1 MAREP
6 KPWLVS
12 CEGCGAVVSREG
24 IPPENAY
31 IGASPG
37 CWLLFT
43 EVRGREMSD
52 LRYLAHA
59 RSTTD
64 VYMVQHP
71 GVPGRQSSQSVWVH
85 LVGLYL
91 VLERGLPVP
100 DAIAGMRRVLS
111 GRPEF
116 PWLEPP
122 PNVGPTT
129 VVDAHAALDRGP
141 SAYIDV
147 VRRWADDAWQAWSP
161 HHAAIAELV
170 ARRSDSPGS

>member
-1 MAREP
+1 MRTEP
-6 KPWLVS
+6 DAALVP
-12 CEGCGAVVSREG
+12 CEGCGALVPGEG
-24 IPPENAY
+24 IAPENAY

-37 CWLLFT
+37 CWLLFA
-43 EVRGREMSD
+43 ELRGREIAD

-111 GRPEF
+111 GRPQF
-116 PWLEPP
+116 SWLEPP
-122 PNVGPTT
+122 ASVGSTT
-129 VVDAHAALDRGP
+129 VVDALAALDQGP
-141 SAYIDV
+141 SAYVDV
-147 VRRWADDAWQAWSP
+147 VTRWADDAWQAWSA

-170 ARRSDSPGS
+170 ARRSA